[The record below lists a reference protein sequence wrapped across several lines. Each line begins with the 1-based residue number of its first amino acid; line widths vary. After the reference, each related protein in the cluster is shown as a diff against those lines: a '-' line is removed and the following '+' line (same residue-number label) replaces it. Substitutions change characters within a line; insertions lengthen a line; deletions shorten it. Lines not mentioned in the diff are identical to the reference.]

1 MDFPARWLSDQRNN
15 IQVTKRNADFTECEL
30 LFASVLV
37 IKDPTSTRGKA
48 QLEELQ
54 LHHKSIDMTYT
65 NVDVCKV
72 VVTDQ
77 FTAI

>member
-1 MDFPARWLSDQRNN
+1 LDFTARWLSDQRNN
-15 IQVTKRNADFTECEL
+15 IQVTKRNADFTGCEL